1 MIPNVSKGGPLL
13 STHLCFLVTR
23 EAQLRRPTAT
33 SGPTWNGRRHHFL
46 LLLLLFSPGVVGG
59 HPKLERVG
67 L

>member
-1 MIPNVSKGGPLL
+1 MSQKRGPLL
-13 STHLCFLVTR
+13 VTHLCFLVTR

-46 LLLLLFSPGVVGG
+46 LLLLLFSPGGG
-59 HPKLERVG
+59 KRPKRERVG

>member
-1 MIPNVSKGGPLL
+1 MIPNVPKGGPLL
-13 STHLCFLVTR
+13 STHLCFLVTG

-46 LLLLLFSPGVVGG
+46 LLLLFSPGVGG
-59 HPKLERVG
+59 KHPKLERVG